1 MIVYQTH
8 YLGFKT
14 WGDVEKLTLNNK
26 GAVIRALS
34 MAAEM
39 DNCKEAHDTHVEY
52 HPTKRAAER
61 YMEQFA
67 ESISRA

>member
-8 YLGFKT
+8 YLGFNT

-26 GAVIRALS
+26 GDVIRELS
-34 MAAEM
+34 IAAEM
-39 DNCKEAHDTHVEY
+39 DNGKQDHDNHVEY

-61 YMEQFA
+61 YMEQF
-67 ESISRA
+67 IPRA